1 MTEIQN
7 PTEEPVVEP
16 TVETTASAVEETA
29 PVAEETAAPVVEE
42 ETATPVAEEATPV
55 AEEVATEVAEEVVPE
70 ATEEVAPEATEEV
83 ADEATETATPVAE
96 EEPQAETST
105 TPVATYETKAQ
116 VVERLK
122 ELATSDEEV
131 TRQELDSLK
140 SNFYRI
146 HHQEADAAYKKFI
159 EEGGNAE
166 EYTPAPNLEEADFKE
181 QMAILREKRA
191 ATAAAQEQEREANY
205 EKKLGIIEE
214 IKKLTENPDEINRGY
229 NDFKELQQQWN
240 DIKDVPA
247 EKATALW
254 KTYQLAVEA
263 FYDTLKLSN
272 ELRAYDFKK
281 NLERKTAL
289 CEAAEKLA
297 EEKDIVAAF
306 RKLQQLHQDFRET
319 GPVASDLREQIW
331 TRFKEAST
339 VINKRHQ
346 EFFETRKQQEEENLA
361 KKTAICETIEGFNL
375 DELKTFAEWNA
386 LSDKITALQA
396 EWKTIGFAPQKMNT
410 KIFER
415 FRAACD
421 NFFTRKSE
429 YFQQVRDNLN
439 QNYALKLDLVE
450 KAESLKDSTEWKK
463 TTDILVDL
471 QKKWKEI
478 GTVPKKYSDQIW
490 ERFNAACDAFF
501 AAKKEANQG
510 AHAEQTE
517 NMEKKKGIIDMLAA
531 IVPEEFEGD
540 LRAKLRAAQE
550 EWNQIG
556 HVPFKE
562 KDKLYKLLR
571 EQMDRLYGYAN
582 QNATKRRIDRFKE
595 SIKGGSGGDL
605 RSRLTRQLDI
615 LRNEIKTYEN
625 NLGFLNFSKSKQGNA
640 LVEEL
645 NRKMDKLRADMEE
658 VKAKLAALEENNN

>member
-16 TVETTASAVEETA
+16 TVEPAAEPVAAEETA
-29 PVAEETAAPVVEE
+29 PVAAAATEEAAEPVADEAAEPVVEE
-42 ETATPVAEEATPV
+42 AV
-55 AEEVATEVAEEVVPE
+55 
-70 ATEEVAPEATEEV
+70 
-83 ADEATETATPVAE
+83 

-105 TPVATYETKAQ
+105 TSFATYETETE
-116 VVERLK
+116 VIDRLK
-122 ELATSDEEV
+122 EISESDEEV

-146 HHQEADAAYKKFI
+146 HRAEADAAYKKFI
-159 EEGGNAE
+159 EEGGAAE
-166 EYTPAPNLEEADFKE
+166 EYAPEPDPEENAFKE
-181 QMAILREKRA
+181 LMAVIREKRA
-191 ATAAAQEQEREANY
+191 AAAAALEQEREANY
-205 EKKLGIIEE
+205 QKKLEIIDK
-214 IKKLTENPDEINRGY
+214 IKAITENPDEINRGY

-240 DIKDVPA
+240 DIKEVPA
-247 EKATALW
+247 EKATSLW
-254 KTYQLAVEA
+254 KTYQQAVEE

-297 EEKDIVAAF
+297 DETDVIVAF

-319 GPVASDLREQIW
+319 GPVASDLREGIW
-331 TRFKEAST
+331 NRFKEAST

-346 EFFETRKQQEEENLA
+346 EFFEARKEKEEENLA
-361 KKTAICETIEGFNL
+361 KKTAICETIEAFDLEG
-375 DELKTFAEWNA
+375 LKTFAEWNA
-386 LSDKITALQA
+386 LSEKIIALQA
-396 EWKTIGFAPQKMNT
+396 EWKTIGYAPQKMNT

-415 FRAACD
+415 FRGACD
-421 NFFTRKSE
+421 AFFTRKNE
-429 YFQQVRDNLN
+429 YFQSVRENLN
-439 QNYALKLDLVE
+439 QNYALKLELVE
-450 KAESLKDSTEWKK
+450 QAEALKDSTDWKATSDK
-463 TTDILVDL
+463 LVEL

-490 ERFNAACDAFF
+490 ERFNTACDTFF
-501 AAKKEANQG
+501 AAKKEANKD
-510 AHAEQTE
+510 AHSEQTA
-517 NMEKKKGIIDMLAA
+517 NLEKKRAIIDALAA

-540 LRAKLRAAQE
+540 LRSKLREAQD

-556 HVPFKE
+556 HVPFKD

-582 QNATKRRIDRFKE
+582 EHAAKRRIDRFKE
-595 SIKGGSGGDL
+595 SIKGGNGNDV

-615 LRNEIKTYEN
+615 LNNEIKTYEN
-625 NLGFLNFSKSKQGNA
+625 NLGFLTLSSKSKQGNA
-640 LVEEL
+640 LIEEL
-645 NRKMDKLRADMEE
+645 NRKMEKLKADKEE
-658 VKAKLAALEENNN
+658 IKAKLKALDE

>member
-16 TVETTASAVEETA
+16 TAEPATEPIA
-29 PVAEETAAPVVEE
+29 AEETAA
-42 ETATPVAEEATPV
+42 VAEPA
-55 AEEVATEVAEEVVPE
+55 AEEVAEPATESVAEPAAEEAAEPVVE
-70 ATEEVAPEATEEV
+70 DAV
-83 ADEATETATPVAE
+83 

-105 TPVATYETKAQ
+105 TSIATFETEAE
-116 VVERLK
+116 VVNRLK
-122 ELATSDEEV
+122 EISESDEEV

-146 HHQEADAAYKKFI
+146 HRQQADAAYKKFI
-159 EEGGNAE
+159 EEGGAAE
-166 EYTPAPNLEEADFKE
+166 EYAPEPDPEETTFKE
-181 QMAILREKRA
+181 LMAVIREKRA
-191 ATAAAQEQEREANY
+191 AVAAALEQEREKNY
-205 EKKLGIIEE
+205 QKKLEIIDK
-214 IKKLTENPDEINRGY
+214 IKALTENPDEINRGY

-240 DIKDVPA
+240 DIKEVPA
-247 EKATALW
+247 DKATNLW
-254 KTYQLAVEA
+254 KTYQQAVEA

-289 CEAAEKLA
+289 CEAAEALA
-297 EEKDIVAAF
+297 EETDIIVAF

-331 TRFKEAST
+331 TRFKDAST

-346 EFFETRKQQEEENLA
+346 EFFEARKQKEEENLT
-361 KKTAICETIEGFNL
+361 KKTAICETIEGFDL
-375 DELKTFAEWNA
+375 EGLKTFAEWNA
-386 LSDKITALQA
+386 ISEKITTLQA
-396 EWKTIGFAPQKMNT
+396 EWKTIGYAPQKMNT

-421 NFFTRKSE
+421 NFFTRKNE
-429 YFQQVRDNLN
+429 YFQTVRENLN
-439 QNYALKLDLVE
+439 QNYALKLELVE
-450 KAESLKDSTEWKK
+450 KAEALKDSTDWKA
-463 TTDILVDL
+463 TTDALVEL

-501 AAKKEANQG
+501 AAKKEANKDV
-510 AHAEQTE
+510 HTEQTA
-517 NMEKKKGIIDMLAA
+517 NMEKKKAIIDALAA

-540 LRAKLRAAQE
+540 LRTKLREAQE

-571 EQMDRLYGYAN
+571 EQMDRLYGFAN
-582 QNATKRRIDRFKE
+582 EHAAKRRIDRFKE
-595 SIKGGSGGDL
+595 SIKGGNGGDV

-615 LRNEIKTYEN
+615 LNNEIKTYEN
-625 NLGFLNFSKSKQGNA
+625 NLGFLTLSSKSKQGNA
-640 LVEEL
+640 LIEEL
-645 NRKMDKLRADMEE
+645 NRKMEKLKADKEE
-658 VKAKLAALEENNN
+658 VKAKLKALDE

>member
-16 TVETTASAVEETA
+16 TAEPATE
-29 PVAEETAAPVVEE
+29 PVAAEETAA
-42 ETATPVAEEATPV
+42 VAEPA
-55 AEEVATEVAEEVVPE
+55 AEEVAEPATESVAEPAAEEAAEPVVE
-70 ATEEVAPEATEEV
+70 DAV
-83 ADEATETATPVAE
+83 

-105 TPVATYETKAQ
+105 TSIATFETEAE
-116 VVERLK
+116 VVNRLK
-122 ELATSDEEV
+122 EISESDEEV

-146 HHQEADAAYKKFI
+146 HRQQADAAYKKFI
-159 EEGGNAE
+159 EEGGAAE
-166 EYTPAPNLEEADFKE
+166 EYAPEPDPEETTFKE
-181 QMAILREKRA
+181 LMAVIREKRA
-191 ATAAAQEQEREANY
+191 AVAAALEQEREENY
-205 EKKLGIIEE
+205 QKKLEIIDK
-214 IKKLTENPDEINRGY
+214 IKALTENPDEINRGY

-240 DIKDVPA
+240 DIKEVPTD
-247 EKATALW
+247 KANNLW
-254 KTYQLAVEA
+254 KTYQQAVEA

-289 CEAAEKLA
+289 CEAAEALA
-297 EEKDIVAAF
+297 EETDIIVAF

-331 TRFKEAST
+331 TRFKDAST

-346 EFFETRKQQEEENLA
+346 EFFEARKQKEEENLT
-361 KKTAICETIEGFNL
+361 KKTAICETIEGFDL
-375 DELKTFAEWNA
+375 EGLKTFAEWNA
-386 LSDKITALQA
+386 ISEKITTLQA
-396 EWKTIGFAPQKMNT
+396 EWKTIGYAPQKMNT

-421 NFFTRKSE
+421 NFFTRKNE
-429 YFQQVRDNLN
+429 YFQTVRENLN
-439 QNYALKLDLVE
+439 QNYALKLELVE
-450 KAESLKDSTEWKK
+450 KAEALKDSTDWKA
-463 TTDILVDL
+463 TTDALVEL

-501 AAKKEANQG
+501 AAKKEANKDV
-510 AHAEQTE
+510 HTEQTA
-517 NMEKKKGIIDMLAA
+517 NMEKKKAIIDALAA

-540 LRAKLRAAQE
+540 LRTKLREAQE

-571 EQMDRLYGYAN
+571 EQMDRLYGFAN
-582 QNATKRRIDRFKE
+582 EHAAKRRIDRFKE
-595 SIKGGSGGDL
+595 SIKGGNGGDV

-615 LRNEIKTYEN
+615 LNNEIKTYEN
-625 NLGFLNFSKSKQGNA
+625 NLGFLTLSSKSKQGNA
-640 LVEEL
+640 LIEEL
-645 NRKMDKLRADMEE
+645 NRKMEKLKADKEE
-658 VKAKLAALEENNN
+658 VKAKLKALDEQ

>member
-16 TVETTASAVEETA
+16 TAEPATE
-29 PVAEETAAPVVEE
+29 PVAAEETAA
-42 ETATPVAEEATPV
+42 VAEPA
-55 AEEVATEVAEEVVPE
+55 AEEVAEPATESVAEPAAEEAAEPVVE
-70 ATEEVAPEATEEV
+70 DAV
-83 ADEATETATPVAE
+83 

-105 TPVATYETKAQ
+105 TSIATFETEAE
-116 VVERLK
+116 VVNRLK
-122 ELATSDEEV
+122 EISESDEEV

-146 HHQEADAAYKKFI
+146 HRQQADAAYKKFI
-159 EEGGNAE
+159 EEGGAAE
-166 EYTPAPNLEEADFKE
+166 EYAPEPDPEETTFKE
-181 QMAILREKRA
+181 LMAVIREKRA
-191 ATAAAQEQEREANY
+191 AVAAALEQEREKNY
-205 EKKLGIIEE
+205 QKKLEIIDK
-214 IKKLTENPDEINRGY
+214 IKALTENPDDINRGY

-240 DIKDVPA
+240 DIKEVPA
-247 EKATALW
+247 DKATNLW
-254 KTYQLAVEA
+254 KTYQQAVEA

-289 CEAAEKLA
+289 CEAAEALA
-297 EEKDIVAAF
+297 EETDIIVAF

-331 TRFKEAST
+331 TRFKDAST

-346 EFFETRKQQEEENLA
+346 EFFEARKQKEEENLT
-361 KKTAICETIEGFNL
+361 KKTAICETIEGFDL
-375 DELKTFAEWNA
+375 EGLKTFAEWNA
-386 LSDKITALQA
+386 ISEKITTLQA
-396 EWKTIGFAPQKMNT
+396 EWKTIGYAPQKMNT

-421 NFFTRKSE
+421 NFFTRKNE
-429 YFQQVRDNLN
+429 YFQTVRENLN
-439 QNYALKLDLVE
+439 QNYALKLELVE
-450 KAESLKDSTEWKK
+450 KAEALKDSTDWKA
-463 TTDILVDL
+463 TTDALVEL

-501 AAKKEANQG
+501 AAKKEANKDV
-510 AHAEQTE
+510 HTEQTA
-517 NMEKKKGIIDMLAA
+517 NMEKKKAIIDALAA

-540 LRAKLRAAQE
+540 LRTKLREAQE

-571 EQMDRLYGYAN
+571 EQMDRLYGFAN
-582 QNATKRRIDRFKE
+582 EHAAKRRIDRFKE
-595 SIKGGSGGDL
+595 SIKGGNGGDV

-615 LRNEIKTYEN
+615 LNNEIKTYEN
-625 NLGFLNFSKSKQGNA
+625 NLGFLTLSSKSKQGNA
-640 LVEEL
+640 LIEEL
-645 NRKMDKLRADMEE
+645 NRKMEKLKADKEE
-658 VKAKLAALEENNN
+658 VKAKLKALDEQ

>member
-16 TVETTASAVEETA
+16 TAEPATE
-29 PVAEETAAPVVEE
+29 PVAAEETAA
-42 ETATPVAEEATPV
+42 VAEPA
-55 AEEVATEVAEEVVPE
+55 AEEVAEPATESVAEPAAEEAAEPVVE
-70 ATEEVAPEATEEV
+70 DAV
-83 ADEATETATPVAE
+83 

-105 TPVATYETKAQ
+105 TSIATFETEAE
-116 VVERLK
+116 VVNRLK
-122 ELATSDEEV
+122 EISESDEEV

-146 HHQEADAAYKKFI
+146 HRQQADAAYKKFI
-159 EEGGNAE
+159 EDGGAAE
-166 EYTPAPNLEEADFKE
+166 EYAPEPDPEETTFKE
-181 QMAILREKRA
+181 LMAVIREKRA
-191 ATAAAQEQEREANY
+191 AVAAALEQEREENY
-205 EKKLGIIEE
+205 QKKLEIIDK
-214 IKKLTENPDEINRGY
+214 IKALTENPDEINRGY

-240 DIKDVPA
+240 DIKEVPA
-247 EKATALW
+247 DKATNLW
-254 KTYQLAVEA
+254 KTYQQAVEA

-289 CEAAEKLA
+289 CEAAEALA
-297 EEKDIVAAF
+297 EETDIIVAF

-331 TRFKEAST
+331 TRFKDAST

-346 EFFETRKQQEEENLA
+346 EFFEARKQKEEENLT
-361 KKTAICETIEGFNL
+361 KKTAICETIEGFDL
-375 DELKTFAEWNA
+375 EGLKTFAEWNA
-386 LSDKITALQA
+386 ISEKITTLQA
-396 EWKTIGFAPQKMNT
+396 EWKTIGYAPQKMNT

-421 NFFTRKSE
+421 NFFTRKNE
-429 YFQQVRDNLN
+429 YFQTVRENLN
-439 QNYALKLDLVE
+439 QNYALKLELVE
-450 KAESLKDSTEWKK
+450 KAEALKDSTDWKA
-463 TTDILVDL
+463 TTDALVEL

-501 AAKKEANQG
+501 AAKKEANKDV
-510 AHAEQTE
+510 HTEQTA
-517 NMEKKKGIIDMLAA
+517 NMEKKKAIIDALAA

-540 LRAKLRAAQE
+540 LRTKLREAQE

-571 EQMDRLYGYAN
+571 EQMDRLYGFAN
-582 QNATKRRIDRFKE
+582 EHAAKRRIDRFKE
-595 SIKGGSGGDL
+595 SIKGGNGGDV

-615 LRNEIKTYEN
+615 LNNEIKTYEN
-625 NLGFLNFSKSKQGNA
+625 NLGFLTLSSKSKQGNA
-640 LVEEL
+640 LIEEL
-645 NRKMDKLRADMEE
+645 NRKMEKLKADKEE
-658 VKAKLAALEENNN
+658 VKAKLKALDEQ

>member
-16 TVETTASAVEETA
+16 TAEPATE
-29 PVAEETAAPVVEE
+29 PVAAEETAA
-42 ETATPVAEEATPV
+42 VAEPA
-55 AEEVATEVAEEVVPE
+55 AEEVAEPATESVAEPAAEE
-70 ATEEVAPEATEEV
+70 AAE
-83 ADEATETATPVAE
+83 PVAE
-96 EEPQAETST
+96 DAVEEPQAETST
-105 TPVATYETKAQ
+105 TSIATFETEAE
-116 VVERLK
+116 VVNRLK
-122 ELATSDEEV
+122 EISESDEEV

-146 HHQEADAAYKKFI
+146 HRQQADAAYKKFI
-159 EEGGNAE
+159 EDGGAAE
-166 EYTPAPNLEEADFKE
+166 EYAPEPDPEETTFKE
-181 QMAILREKRA
+181 LMAVIREKRA
-191 ATAAAQEQEREANY
+191 AVAAALEQEREENY
-205 EKKLGIIEE
+205 QKKLEIIDK
-214 IKKLTENPDEINRGY
+214 IKALTENPDEINRGY

-240 DIKDVPA
+240 DIKEVPA
-247 EKATALW
+247 DKATNLW
-254 KTYQLAVEA
+254 KTYQQAVEA

-289 CEAAEKLA
+289 CEAAEALA
-297 EEKDIVAAF
+297 EETDIIVAF

-331 TRFKEAST
+331 TRFKDAST

-346 EFFETRKQQEEENLA
+346 EFFEARKQKEEENLT
-361 KKTAICETIEGFNL
+361 KKTAICETIEGFDL
-375 DELKTFAEWNA
+375 EGLKTFAEWNA
-386 LSDKITALQA
+386 ISEKITTLQA
-396 EWKTIGFAPQKMNT
+396 EWKTIGYAPQKMNT

-421 NFFTRKSE
+421 NFFTRKNE
-429 YFQQVRDNLN
+429 YFQTVRENLN
-439 QNYALKLDLVE
+439 QNYALKLELVE
-450 KAESLKDSTEWKK
+450 KAEALKDSTDWKA
-463 TTDILVDL
+463 TADALVEL

-501 AAKKEANQG
+501 AAKKEANKDV
-510 AHAEQTE
+510 HTEQTA
-517 NMEKKKGIIDMLAA
+517 NMEKKKAIIDALAA

-540 LRAKLRAAQE
+540 LRTKLREAQE

-571 EQMDRLYGYAN
+571 EQMDRLYGFAN
-582 QNATKRRIDRFKE
+582 EHAAKRRIDRFKE
-595 SIKGGSGGDL
+595 SIKGGNGGDV

-615 LRNEIKTYEN
+615 LNNEIKTYEN
-625 NLGFLNFSKSKQGNA
+625 NLGFLTLSSKSKQGNA
-640 LVEEL
+640 LIEEL
-645 NRKMDKLRADMEE
+645 NRKMEKLKADKEE
-658 VKAKLAALEENNN
+658 VKAKLKALDEQ

>member
-7 PTEEPVVEP
+7 PTEEPVVES
-16 TVETTASAVEETA
+16 TVEPATEPVAVVEEPATVAEPATEETTEPVVEETTEPVVEETA
-29 PVAEETAAPVVEE
+29 EP
-42 ETATPVAEEATPV
+42 AEEAV
-55 AEEVATEVAEEVVPE
+55 
-70 ATEEVAPEATEEV
+70 
-83 ADEATETATPVAE
+83 

-105 TPVATYETKAQ
+105 TSIATYETETE
-116 VVERLK
+116 VVNRLK
-122 ELATSDEEV
+122 EISESDEEV

-146 HHQEADAAYKKFI
+146 HRAEADAAYKKFI
-159 EEGGNAE
+159 DEGGSAE
-166 EYTPAPNLEEADFKE
+166 EYAPEPDPEETAFKE
-181 QMAILREKRA
+181 LMAAIREKRA
-191 ATAAAQEQEREANY
+191 AAAAALEQEREANY
-205 EKKLGIIEE
+205 QKKLEIIDK
-214 IKKLTENPDEINRGY
+214 IKALTENPDEINRGY

-240 DIKDVPA
+240 DIKEVPA
-247 EKATALW
+247 EKATNLW
-254 KTYQLAVEA
+254 KTYQQAVEA

-297 EEKDIVAAF
+297 DETDIIIAF

-331 TRFKEAST
+331 TRFKDAST

-346 EFFETRKQQEEENLA
+346 EFFEARKQKEEENLA
-361 KKTAICETIEGFNL
+361 KKTTICETIEAFDLEG
-375 DELKTFAEWNA
+375 LKTFAEWNA
-386 LSDKITALQA
+386 ISEKITALQA
-396 EWKTIGFAPQKMNT
+396 EWKTIGYAPQKMNT

-421 NFFTRKSE
+421 NFFTRKNE
-429 YFQQVRDNLN
+429 YFQTVRDNLN
-439 QNYALKLDLVE
+439 QNYALKLELVE
-450 KAESLKDSTEWKK
+450 KAEALKDSTDWKA
-463 TTDILVDL
+463 TTDALVEL

-490 ERFNAACDAFF
+490 ERFNTACDAFF
-501 AAKKEANQG
+501 AAKKEANKDV
-510 AHAEQTE
+510 HSEQTA
-517 NMEKKKGIIDMLAA
+517 NMEKKRAIIDALAA

-540 LRAKLRAAQE
+540 LRSRLREAQE

-582 QNATKRRIDRFKE
+582 QNAAKRRIDRFKE
-595 SIKGGSGGDL
+595 SIKGGNGNDV

-615 LRNEIKTYEN
+615 LNNEIKTYEN
-625 NLGFLNFSKSKQGNA
+625 NLGFLTLSSKSKQGNA
-640 LVEEL
+640 LIEEL
-645 NRKMDKLRADMEE
+645 NRKMEKLKADKEE
-658 VKAKLAALEENNN
+658 VKAKLKALDE

>member
-7 PTEEPVVEP
+7 PTEEPVVES
-16 TVETTASAVEETA
+16 TVEPATE
-29 PVAEETAAPVVEE
+29 PVAVVEE
-42 ETATPVAEEATPV
+42 PATVAEPTAEEAV
-55 AEEVATEVAEEVVPE
+55 
-70 ATEEVAPEATEEV
+70 
-83 ADEATETATPVAE
+83 

-105 TPVATYETKAQ
+105 TSIATYETKTE
-116 VVERLK
+116 VVNRLK
-122 ELATSDEEV
+122 EISESDEEV

-146 HHQEADAAYKKFI
+146 HRAEADAAYKKFI
-159 EEGGNAE
+159 DEGGSAE
-166 EYTPAPNLEEADFKE
+166 EYAPEPDPEETAFKE
-181 QMAILREKRA
+181 LMAAIREKRA
-191 ATAAAQEQEREANY
+191 AAAAALEQEREANY
-205 EKKLGIIEE
+205 QKKLEIIDK
-214 IKKLTENPDEINRGY
+214 IKVLTENPDEINRGY

-240 DIKDVPA
+240 DIKEVPA
-247 EKATALW
+247 DKATNLW
-254 KTYQLAVEA
+254 KTYQQAVEA

-297 EEKDIVAAF
+297 DETDIIVAF

-319 GPVASDLREQIW
+319 GPVASDLREEIW

-346 EFFETRKQQEEENLA
+346 EFFEARKQKEEENLA
-361 KKTAICETIEGFNL
+361 KKTAICETIEAFDLEG
-375 DELKTFAEWNA
+375 LKTFAEWNA
-386 LSDKITALQA
+386 ISEKITALQA
-396 EWKTIGFAPQKMNT
+396 EWKTIGYAPQKMNT

-421 NFFTRKSE
+421 NFFTRKNE
-429 YFQQVRDNLN
+429 YFQTVRDNLN
-439 QNYALKLDLVE
+439 QNYALKLELVE
-450 KAESLKDSTEWKK
+450 KAEALKDSTDWKA
-463 TTDILVDL
+463 TTDALVEL

-490 ERFNAACDAFF
+490 ERFNTACDAVF
-501 AAKKEANQG
+501 AAKKEANKDV
-510 AHAEQTE
+510 HSEQTA
-517 NMEKKKGIIDMLAA
+517 NMEKKRAIIDALAA

-540 LRAKLRAAQE
+540 LRSRLREAQE

-582 QNATKRRIDRFKE
+582 QNAAKRRIDRFKE
-595 SIKGGSGGDL
+595 SIKGGNGNDV

-615 LRNEIKTYEN
+615 LNNEIKTYEN
-625 NLGFLNFSKSKQGNA
+625 NLGFLTLSSKSKQGNA
-640 LVEEL
+640 LIEEL
-645 NRKMDKLRADMEE
+645 NRKMEKLKADKEE
-658 VKAKLAALEENNN
+658 VKAKLKALDE

>member
-16 TVETTASAVEETA
+16 TAEPATE
-29 PVAEETAAPVVEE
+29 PVAAEETAA
-42 ETATPVAEEATPV
+42 VAEPA
-55 AEEVATEVAEEVVPE
+55 AEEVAEPATESVAESAAEEAAEPVVE
-70 ATEEVAPEATEEV
+70 DAV
-83 ADEATETATPVAE
+83 

-105 TPVATYETKAQ
+105 TSIATFETEAE
-116 VVERLK
+116 VVNRLK
-122 ELATSDEEV
+122 EISESDEEV

-146 HHQEADAAYKKFI
+146 HRQQADAAYKKFI
-159 EEGGNAE
+159 EEGGAAE
-166 EYTPAPNLEEADFKE
+166 EYAPEPDPEETTFKE
-181 QMAILREKRA
+181 LMAVIREKRA
-191 ATAAAQEQEREANY
+191 AVAAALEQEREKNY
-205 EKKLGIIEE
+205 QKKLEIIDK
-214 IKKLTENPDEINRGY
+214 IKALTENPDEINRGY

-240 DIKDVPA
+240 DIKEVPA
-247 EKATALW
+247 DKATNLW
-254 KTYQLAVEA
+254 KTYQQAVEA

-289 CEAAEKLA
+289 CEAAEALA
-297 EEKDIVAAF
+297 EETDIIVAF

-331 TRFKEAST
+331 TRFKDAST

-346 EFFETRKQQEEENLA
+346 EFFEARKQKEEENLT
-361 KKTAICETIEGFNL
+361 KKTAICETIEGFDL
-375 DELKTFAEWNA
+375 EGLKTFAEWNA
-386 LSDKITALQA
+386 ISEKITTLQA
-396 EWKTIGFAPQKMNT
+396 EWKTIGYAPQKMNT

-421 NFFTRKSE
+421 NFFTRKNE
-429 YFQQVRDNLN
+429 YFQTVRENLN
-439 QNYALKLDLVE
+439 QNYALKLELVE
-450 KAESLKDSTEWKK
+450 KAEALKDSTDWKA
-463 TTDILVDL
+463 TTDALVEL

-501 AAKKEANQG
+501 AAKKEANKDV
-510 AHAEQTE
+510 HTEQTA
-517 NMEKKKGIIDMLAA
+517 NMEKKKAIIDALAA

-540 LRAKLRAAQE
+540 LRTKLREAQE

-571 EQMDRLYGYAN
+571 EQMDRLYGFAN
-582 QNATKRRIDRFKE
+582 EHAAKRRIDRFKE
-595 SIKGGSGGDL
+595 SIKGGNGGDV

-615 LRNEIKTYEN
+615 LNNEIKTYEN
-625 NLGFLNFSKSKQGNA
+625 NLGFLTLSSKSKQGNA
-640 LVEEL
+640 LIEEL
-645 NRKMDKLRADMEE
+645 NRKMEKLKADKEE
-658 VKAKLAALEENNN
+658 VKAKLKALDEQ

>member
-7 PTEEPVVEP
+7 PTEEPVVES
-16 TVETTASAVEETA
+16 TVEPATE
-29 PVAEETAAPVVEE
+29 PVAVVEE
-42 ETATPVAEEATPV
+42 PATVAEPTAEEAV
-55 AEEVATEVAEEVVPE
+55 
-70 ATEEVAPEATEEV
+70 
-83 ADEATETATPVAE
+83 

-105 TPVATYETKAQ
+105 TSIATYETKTE
-116 VVERLK
+116 VVNRLK
-122 ELATSDEEV
+122 EISESDEEV

-146 HHQEADAAYKKFI
+146 HRAEADAAYKKFI
-159 EEGGNAE
+159 DEGGSAE
-166 EYTPAPNLEEADFKE
+166 EYAPEPDPEETAFKE
-181 QMAILREKRA
+181 LMAAIREKRA
-191 ATAAAQEQEREANY
+191 AAAAALEQEREANY
-205 EKKLGIIEE
+205 QKKLEIIDK
-214 IKKLTENPDEINRGY
+214 IKALTENPDEINRGY

-240 DIKDVPA
+240 DIKEVPA
-247 EKATALW
+247 DKATNLW
-254 KTYQLAVEA
+254 KTYQQAVEA

-297 EEKDIVAAF
+297 DETDIIVAF

-319 GPVASDLREQIW
+319 GPVASDLREEIW

-346 EFFETRKQQEEENLA
+346 EFFEARKQKEEENLA
-361 KKTAICETIEGFNL
+361 KKTTICETIEAFDLEG
-375 DELKTFAEWNA
+375 LKTFAEWNA
-386 LSDKITALQA
+386 ISEKITALQA
-396 EWKTIGFAPQKMNT
+396 EWKTIGYAPQKMNT

-421 NFFTRKSE
+421 AFFTRKNE
-429 YFQQVRDNLN
+429 YFQTVRDNLN

-450 KAESLKDSTEWKK
+450 KAEALKDSTDWKA
-463 TTDILVDL
+463 TTDALVEL

-490 ERFNAACDAFF
+490 ERFNTACDAFF
-501 AAKKEANQG
+501 AAKKEANKDV
-510 AHAEQTE
+510 HSEQTA
-517 NMEKKKGIIDMLAA
+517 NMEKKRAIIDALAA

-540 LRAKLRAAQE
+540 LRSKLREAQE

-582 QNATKRRIDRFKE
+582 QNAAKRRIDRFKE
-595 SIKGGSGGDL
+595 SIKGGNGNDV

-615 LRNEIKTYEN
+615 LNNEIKTYEN
-625 NLGFLNFSKSKQGNA
+625 NLGFLTLSSKSKQGNA
-640 LVEEL
+640 LIEEL
-645 NRKMDKLRADMEE
+645 NRKMEKLKADKEE
-658 VKAKLAALEENNN
+658 VKAKLKALDE

>member
-16 TVETTASAVEETA
+16 TVEPAAEPVAAEETA
-29 PVAEETAAPVVEE
+29 PVAAAATEEAAEPVADEAAEPVVEE
-42 ETATPVAEEATPV
+42 AV
-55 AEEVATEVAEEVVPE
+55 
-70 ATEEVAPEATEEV
+70 
-83 ADEATETATPVAE
+83 

-105 TPVATYETKAQ
+105 TSFATYETETE
-116 VVERLK
+116 VIDRLK
-122 ELATSDEEV
+122 EISESDEEV

-146 HHQEADAAYKKFI
+146 HRAEADAAYKKFI
-159 EEGGNAE
+159 EEGGAAE
-166 EYTPAPNLEEADFKE
+166 EYAPEPDPEENAFKE
-181 QMAILREKRA
+181 LMAVIREKRA
-191 ATAAAQEQEREANY
+191 AATAALEQEREANY
-205 EKKLGIIEE
+205 QKKLEIIDK
-214 IKKLTENPDEINRGY
+214 IKAITENPDEINRGY

-240 DIKDVPA
+240 DIKEVPA
-247 EKATALW
+247 EKATSLW
-254 KTYQLAVEA
+254 KTYQQAVEE

-297 EEKDIVAAF
+297 DETDVIVAF

-319 GPVASDLREQIW
+319 GPVASDLREGIW
-331 TRFKEAST
+331 NRFKEAST

-346 EFFETRKQQEEENLA
+346 EFFEARKEKEEENLA
-361 KKTAICETIEGFNL
+361 KKTAICETIEAFDLEG
-375 DELKTFAEWNA
+375 LKTFAEWNA
-386 LSDKITALQA
+386 LSEKIIALQA
-396 EWKTIGFAPQKMNT
+396 EWKTIGYAPQKMNT

-415 FRAACD
+415 FRGACD
-421 NFFTRKSE
+421 AFFTRKNE
-429 YFQQVRDNLN
+429 YFQSVRENLN
-439 QNYALKLDLVE
+439 QNYALKLELVE
-450 KAESLKDSTEWKK
+450 QAEALKDSTDWKATSDK
-463 TTDILVDL
+463 LVEL

-490 ERFNAACDAFF
+490 ERFNTACDTFF
-501 AAKKEANQG
+501 AAKKEANKD
-510 AHAEQTE
+510 AHSEQTA
-517 NMEKKKGIIDMLAA
+517 NLEKKRAIIDALAA

-540 LRAKLRAAQE
+540 LRSKLREAQD

-556 HVPFKE
+556 HVPFKD

-582 QNATKRRIDRFKE
+582 EHAAKRRIDRFKE
-595 SIKGGSGGDL
+595 SIKGGNGNDV

-615 LRNEIKTYEN
+615 LNNEIKTYEN
-625 NLGFLNFSKSKQGNA
+625 NLGFLNLGKSKSGNA

-645 NRKMDKLRADMEE
+645 NRKMEKLKADKEE
-658 VKAKLAALEENNN
+658 VKAKLKALDE

>member
-1 MTEIQN
+1 MTEILN
-7 PTEEPVVEP
+7 PTEEPVVES
-16 TVETTASAVEETA
+16 TADVA
-29 PVAEETAAPVVEE
+29 PVAEATPIETAAP
-42 ETATPVAEEATPV
+42 AAA
-55 AEEVATEVAEEVVPE
+55 
-70 ATEEVAPEATEEV
+70 
-83 ADEATETATPVAE
+83 
-96 EEPQAETST
+96 EEPQAEFST

-116 VVERLK
+116 VVDRLK
-122 ELATSDEEV
+122 ELAASDDEV

-159 EEGGNAE
+159 DEGGNAE
-166 EYTPAPNLEEADFKE
+166 DYTPAPNLEEADFKE
-181 QMAILREKRA
+181 LMSVIREKRA
-191 ATAAAQEQEREANY
+191 AAAAALEQEREANY
-205 EKKLGIIEE
+205 QKKTEIIDK
-214 IKKLTENPDEINRGY
+214 IKTLTENPDEINRAY
-229 NDFKELQQQWN
+229 NEFKELQQQWN

-247 EKATALW
+247 EKVTNLW
-254 KTYQLAVEA
+254 KTYQQAVEA

-297 EEKDIVAAF
+297 EESDIVSAF
-306 RKLQQLHQDFRET
+306 RKLQQLHQEFREI
-319 GPVASDLREQIW
+319 GPVASDLREQVW
-331 TRFKEAST
+331 NRFKEAST

-346 EFFETRKQQEEENLA
+346 EHFENRKQQEEENLA
-361 KKTAICETIEGFNL
+361 KKTAICETIEDFKL

-386 LSDKITALQA
+386 ISDKITALQA

-429 YFQQVRDNLN
+429 YFQSVRDNLN
-439 QNYALKLDLVE
+439 QNYALKLELVE
-450 KAESLKDSTEWKK
+450 KAEALKDSTEWKK
-463 TTDILVDL
+463 TTDALVEL

-501 AAKKEANQG
+501 AAKKEANAG

-517 NMEKKKGIIDMLAA
+517 NMEKKKSIIDALAA

-550 EWNQIG
+550 EWNQVG

-571 EQMDRLYGYAN
+571 EQMDRLYGFAN

-595 SIKGGSGGDL
+595 SLKGNNGGDI
-605 RSRLTRQLDI
+605 RTRLTRQLDI

-625 NLGFLNFSKSKQGNA
+625 NIGFLNISSKSKQSNS

-645 NRKMDKLRADMEE
+645 NRKMEKLRADMEE
-658 VKAKLAALEENNN
+658 VKAKLAALEETKSEA

>member
-16 TVETTASAVEETA
+16 TAEPATE
-29 PVAEETAAPVVEE
+29 PVAAEETAA
-42 ETATPVAEEATPV
+42 VAEPA
-55 AEEVATEVAEEVVPE
+55 AEEVAEPATESVAEPAAEEAAEPVVE
-70 ATEEVAPEATEEV
+70 DAV
-83 ADEATETATPVAE
+83 

-105 TPVATYETKAQ
+105 TSIATFETETE
-116 VVERLK
+116 VVNRLK
-122 ELATSDEEV
+122 EISESDEEV

-146 HHQEADAAYKKFI
+146 HRQQADAAYKKFI
-159 EEGGNAE
+159 EEGGAAE
-166 EYTPAPNLEEADFKE
+166 EYAPEPDPEETTFKE
-181 QMAILREKRA
+181 LMAVIREKRA
-191 ATAAAQEQEREANY
+191 AIAAALEQEREENY
-205 EKKLGIIEE
+205 QKKLEIIDK
-214 IKKLTENPDEINRGY
+214 IKALTENPDEINRGY

-240 DIKDVPA
+240 DIKEVPA
-247 EKATALW
+247 DKATNLW
-254 KTYQLAVEA
+254 KTYQQAVEA

-289 CEAAEKLA
+289 CEAAEALA
-297 EEKDIVAAF
+297 EETDIIVAF

-331 TRFKEAST
+331 TRFKDAST

-346 EFFETRKQQEEENLA
+346 EFFEARKQKEEENLT
-361 KKTAICETIEGFNL
+361 KKTAICETIEGFDL
-375 DELKTFAEWNA
+375 EGLKTFAEWNA
-386 LSDKITALQA
+386 ISEKITTLQA
-396 EWKTIGFAPQKMNT
+396 EWKTIGYAPQKMNT

-421 NFFTRKSE
+421 NFFTRKNE
-429 YFQQVRDNLN
+429 YFQTVRENLN
-439 QNYALKLDLVE
+439 QNYALKLELVE
-450 KAESLKDSTEWKK
+450 KAEALKDSTDWKA
-463 TTDILVDL
+463 TTDALVEL

-501 AAKKEANQG
+501 AAKKEANKDV
-510 AHAEQTE
+510 HTEQTA
-517 NMEKKKGIIDMLAA
+517 NMEKKKAIIDTLAA

-540 LRAKLRAAQE
+540 LRTKLREAQE

-571 EQMDRLYGYAN
+571 EQMDRLYGFAN
-582 QNATKRRIDRFKE
+582 EHAAKRRIDRFKE
-595 SIKGGSGGDL
+595 SIKGGNGGDV

-615 LRNEIKTYEN
+615 LNNEIKTYEN
-625 NLGFLNFSKSKQGNA
+625 NLGFLTLSSKSKQGNA
-640 LVEEL
+640 LIEEL
-645 NRKMDKLRADMEE
+645 NRKMEKLKADKEE
-658 VKAKLAALEENNN
+658 VKAKLKALDEQ

>member
-16 TVETTASAVEETA
+16 TAEPATE
-29 PVAEETAAPVVEE
+29 PVAAEETAA
-42 ETATPVAEEATPV
+42 VAEPA
-55 AEEVATEVAEEVVPE
+55 AEEVAEPATESVAESAAEEAAEPVVE
-70 ATEEVAPEATEEV
+70 DAV
-83 ADEATETATPVAE
+83 

-105 TPVATYETKAQ
+105 TSIATFETEAE
-116 VVERLK
+116 VVNRLK
-122 ELATSDEEV
+122 EISESDEEV

-146 HHQEADAAYKKFI
+146 HRQQADAAYKKFI
-159 EEGGNAE
+159 EEGGAAE
-166 EYTPAPNLEEADFKE
+166 EYAPEPDPEETTFKE
-181 QMAILREKRA
+181 LMAVIREKRA
-191 ATAAAQEQEREANY
+191 AVAAALEQEREENY
-205 EKKLGIIEE
+205 QKKLEIIDK
-214 IKKLTENPDEINRGY
+214 IKALTENPDEINRGY

-240 DIKDVPA
+240 DIKEVPA
-247 EKATALW
+247 DKATNLW
-254 KTYQLAVEA
+254 KTYQQAVEA

-289 CEAAEKLA
+289 CEAAEALA
-297 EEKDIVAAF
+297 EETDIIVAF

-331 TRFKEAST
+331 TRFKDAST

-346 EFFETRKQQEEENLA
+346 EFFEARKQKEEENLT
-361 KKTAICETIEGFNL
+361 KKTAICETIEGFDL
-375 DELKTFAEWNA
+375 EGLKTFAEWNA
-386 LSDKITALQA
+386 ISEKITTLQA
-396 EWKTIGFAPQKMNT
+396 EWKTIGYAPQKMNT

-421 NFFTRKSE
+421 NFFTRKNE
-429 YFQQVRDNLN
+429 YFQTVRENLN
-439 QNYALKLDLVE
+439 QNYALKLELVE
-450 KAESLKDSTEWKK
+450 KAEALKDSTDWKA
-463 TTDILVDL
+463 TTDALVEL

-501 AAKKEANQG
+501 AAKKEANKDV
-510 AHAEQTE
+510 HTEQTA
-517 NMEKKKGIIDMLAA
+517 NMEKKKAIIDALAA

-540 LRAKLRAAQE
+540 LRTKLREAQE

-571 EQMDRLYGYAN
+571 EQMDRLYGFAN
-582 QNATKRRIDRFKE
+582 EHAAKRRIDRFKE
-595 SIKGGSGGDL
+595 SIKGGNGGDV

-615 LRNEIKTYEN
+615 LNNEIKTYEN
-625 NLGFLNFSKSKQGNA
+625 NLGFLTLSSKSKQGNA
-640 LVEEL
+640 LIEEL
-645 NRKMDKLRADMEE
+645 NRKMEKLQADKEE
-658 VKAKLAALEENNN
+658 VKAKLKALDEQ

>member
-16 TVETTASAVEETA
+16 TVEPAAEPVAAEETA
-29 PVAEETAAPVVEE
+29 PVAAAATEETAEPVADEAAEPVVEE
-42 ETATPVAEEATPV
+42 AV
-55 AEEVATEVAEEVVPE
+55 
-70 ATEEVAPEATEEV
+70 
-83 ADEATETATPVAE
+83 

-105 TPVATYETKAQ
+105 TSFATYETETE
-116 VVERLK
+116 VIDRLK
-122 ELATSDEEV
+122 EISESDEEV

-146 HHQEADAAYKKFI
+146 HRAEADAAYKKFI
-159 EEGGNAE
+159 EEGGAAE
-166 EYTPAPNLEEADFKE
+166 EYAPEPDPEENAFKE
-181 QMAILREKRA
+181 LMAVIREKRA
-191 ATAAAQEQEREANY
+191 AAAAALEQEREANY
-205 EKKLGIIEE
+205 QKKLEIIDK
-214 IKKLTENPDEINRGY
+214 IKAITENPDEINRGY

-240 DIKDVPA
+240 DIKEVPA
-247 EKATALW
+247 EKATSLW
-254 KTYQLAVEA
+254 KTYQQAVEE

-297 EEKDIVAAF
+297 DETDVIVAF

-319 GPVASDLREQIW
+319 GPVASDLREGIW
-331 TRFKEAST
+331 NRFKEAPT

-346 EFFETRKQQEEENLA
+346 EFFEARKEKEEENLA
-361 KKTAICETIEGFNL
+361 KKTAICETIEAFDLEG
-375 DELKTFAEWNA
+375 LKTFAEWNA
-386 LSDKITALQA
+386 LSEKIIALQA
-396 EWKTIGFAPQKMNT
+396 EWKTIGYAPQKMNT

-415 FRAACD
+415 FRGACD
-421 NFFTRKSE
+421 AFFTRKNE
-429 YFQQVRDNLN
+429 YFQSVRENLN
-439 QNYALKLDLVE
+439 QNYALKLELVE
-450 KAESLKDSTEWKK
+450 QAEALKDSTDWKATSDK
-463 TTDILVDL
+463 LVEL

-490 ERFNAACDAFF
+490 ERFNTACDTFF
-501 AAKKEANQG
+501 AAKKEANKD
-510 AHAEQTE
+510 AHSEQTA
-517 NMEKKKGIIDMLAA
+517 NLEKKRAIIDALAA

-540 LRAKLRAAQE
+540 LRSKLREAQD

-556 HVPFKE
+556 HVPFKD

-582 QNATKRRIDRFKE
+582 EHAAKRRIDRFKE
-595 SIKGGSGGDL
+595 SIKGGNGNDV

-615 LRNEIKTYEN
+615 LNNEIKTYEN
-625 NLGFLNFSKSKQGNA
+625 NLGFLNLSSKSKQGNA
-640 LVEEL
+640 LIEEL
-645 NRKMDKLRADMEE
+645 NRKMEKLKADKEE
-658 VKAKLAALEENNN
+658 VKAKLKALDE

>member
-16 TVETTASAVEETA
+16 TAEPATE
-29 PVAEETAAPVVEE
+29 PVAAEETAAVAEPATEEVAEPATEPVAE
-42 ETATPVAEEATPV
+42 PVAEEAAEPV
-55 AEEVATEVAEEVVPE
+55 AEDAV
-70 ATEEVAPEATEEV
+70 
-83 ADEATETATPVAE
+83 

-105 TPVATYETKAQ
+105 TSIATFETETE
-116 VVERLK
+116 VVNRLK
-122 ELATSDEEV
+122 EISESDEEV

-146 HHQEADAAYKKFI
+146 HRQQADAAYKKFI
-159 EEGGNAE
+159 EEGGAAE
-166 EYTPAPNLEEADFKE
+166 EYAPEPDPEETTFKE
-181 QMAILREKRA
+181 LMAVIREKRA
-191 ATAAAQEQEREANY
+191 AVAAALEQEREENY
-205 EKKLGIIEE
+205 QKKLEIIDK
-214 IKKLTENPDEINRGY
+214 IKALTENPDEINRGY

-240 DIKDVPA
+240 DIKEVPA
-247 EKATALW
+247 DKATNLW
-254 KTYQLAVEA
+254 KTYQQAVEA

-289 CEAAEKLA
+289 CEAAEALA
-297 EEKDIVAAF
+297 EETDIIVAF

-331 TRFKEAST
+331 ARFKDAST

-346 EFFETRKQQEEENLA
+346 EFFEARKQKEEENLT
-361 KKTAICETIEGFNL
+361 KKTAICETIEGFDL
-375 DELKTFAEWNA
+375 EGLKTFAEWNA
-386 LSDKITALQA
+386 ISEKITTLQA
-396 EWKTIGFAPQKMNT
+396 EWKTIGYAPQKMNT

-421 NFFTRKSE
+421 NFFTRKNE
-429 YFQQVRDNLN
+429 YFQTVRENLN
-439 QNYALKLDLVE
+439 QNYALKLELVE
-450 KAESLKDSTEWKK
+450 KAEALKDSTDWKA
-463 TTDILVDL
+463 TTDALVEL

-501 AAKKEANQG
+501 AAKKEANKDV
-510 AHAEQTE
+510 HTEQTA
-517 NMEKKKGIIDMLAA
+517 NLEKKKAIIDALAA

-540 LRAKLRAAQE
+540 LRTKLREAQE

-571 EQMDRLYGYAN
+571 EQMDRLYGFAN
-582 QNATKRRIDRFKE
+582 EHAAKRRIDRFKE
-595 SIKGGSGGDL
+595 SIKGGNGNDV

-615 LRNEIKTYEN
+615 LNNEIKTYEN
-625 NLGFLNFSKSKQGNA
+625 NLGFLTLSSKSKQGNA
-640 LVEEL
+640 LIEEL
-645 NRKMDKLRADMEE
+645 NRKMEKLKADMEE
-658 VKAKLAALEENNN
+658 VKAKLKALDEQ

>member
-16 TVETTASAVEETA
+16 TAEPATE
-29 PVAEETAAPVVEE
+29 PVAAEETAA
-42 ETATPVAEEATPV
+42 VAEPA
-55 AEEVATEVAEEVVPE
+55 AEEVAEPATESVAEP
-70 ATEEVAPEATEEV
+70 AAEE
-83 ADEATETATPVAE
+83 ADEPVVEDAV

-105 TPVATYETKAQ
+105 TSIATFETEAE
-116 VVERLK
+116 VVNRLK
-122 ELATSDEEV
+122 EISESDEEV

-146 HHQEADAAYKKFI
+146 HRQQADAAYKKFI
-159 EEGGNAE
+159 EDGGAAE
-166 EYTPAPNLEEADFKE
+166 EYAPEPDPEETTFKE
-181 QMAILREKRA
+181 LMAVIREKRA
-191 ATAAAQEQEREANY
+191 AIAAALEQEREENY
-205 EKKLGIIEE
+205 QKKLEIIDK
-214 IKKLTENPDEINRGY
+214 IKALTENPDEINRGY

-240 DIKDVPA
+240 DIKEVPA
-247 EKATALW
+247 DKATNLW
-254 KTYQLAVEA
+254 KTYQQAVEA

-289 CEAAEKLA
+289 CEAAEALA
-297 EEKDIVAAF
+297 EETDIIVAF

-331 TRFKEAST
+331 TRFKDAST

-346 EFFETRKQQEEENLA
+346 EFFEARKQKEEENLT
-361 KKTAICETIEGFNL
+361 KKTAICETIEGFDL
-375 DELKTFAEWNA
+375 EGLKTFAEWNA
-386 LSDKITALQA
+386 ISEKITTLQA
-396 EWKTIGFAPQKMNT
+396 EWKTIGYAPQKMNT

-421 NFFTRKSE
+421 NFFTRKNE
-429 YFQQVRDNLN
+429 YFQTVRENLN
-439 QNYALKLDLVE
+439 QNYALKLELVE
-450 KAESLKDSTEWKK
+450 KAEALKDSTDWKA
-463 TTDILVDL
+463 TTDALVEL

-501 AAKKEANQG
+501 AAKKEANKDV
-510 AHAEQTE
+510 HTEQTA
-517 NMEKKKGIIDMLAA
+517 NMEKKKAIIDTLAA

-540 LRAKLRAAQE
+540 LRTKLREAQE

-571 EQMDRLYGYAN
+571 EQMDRLYGFAN
-582 QNATKRRIDRFKE
+582 EHAAKRRIDRFKE
-595 SIKGGSGGDL
+595 SIKGGNGGDV

-615 LRNEIKTYEN
+615 LNNEIKTYEN
-625 NLGFLNFSKSKQGNA
+625 NLGFLTLSSKSKQGNA
-640 LVEEL
+640 LIEEL
-645 NRKMDKLRADMEE
+645 NRKMEKLKADKEE
-658 VKAKLAALEENNN
+658 VKAKLKALDEQ

>member
-16 TVETTASAVEETA
+16 TAEPATE
-29 PVAEETAAPVVEE
+29 PVAAEETAA
-42 ETATPVAEEATPV
+42 VAEPA
-55 AEEVATEVAEEVVPE
+55 AEEVAEPATESVAEPAAEEAAEPVVE
-70 ATEEVAPEATEEV
+70 DAV
-83 ADEATETATPVAE
+83 

-105 TPVATYETKAQ
+105 TSIATFETEAE
-116 VVERLK
+116 VVNRLK
-122 ELATSDEEV
+122 EISESDEEV

-146 HHQEADAAYKKFI
+146 HRQQADAAYKKFI
-159 EEGGNAE
+159 EEGGAAE
-166 EYTPAPNLEEADFKE
+166 EYAPEPDPEETTFKE
-181 QMAILREKRA
+181 LMAVIREKRA
-191 ATAAAQEQEREANY
+191 AIAAALEQEREENY
-205 EKKLGIIEE
+205 QKKLEIIDK
-214 IKKLTENPDEINRGY
+214 IKALTENPDEINRGY

-240 DIKDVPA
+240 DIKEVPA
-247 EKATALW
+247 DKATNLW
-254 KTYQLAVEA
+254 KTYQQAVEA

-289 CEAAEKLA
+289 CEAAEALA
-297 EEKDIVAAF
+297 EETDIIVAF

-331 TRFKEAST
+331 TRFKDAST

-346 EFFETRKQQEEENLA
+346 EFFEARKQKEEENLT
-361 KKTAICETIEGFNL
+361 KKTAICETIEGFDL
-375 DELKTFAEWNA
+375 EGLKTFAEWNA
-386 LSDKITALQA
+386 ISEKITTLQA
-396 EWKTIGFAPQKMNT
+396 EWKTIGYAPQKMNT

-421 NFFTRKSE
+421 NFFTRKNE
-429 YFQQVRDNLN
+429 YFQTVRENLN
-439 QNYALKLDLVE
+439 QNYALKLELVE
-450 KAESLKDSTEWKK
+450 KAEALKDSTDWKA
-463 TTDILVDL
+463 TTDALVEL

-501 AAKKEANQG
+501 AAKKEANKDV
-510 AHAEQTE
+510 HTEQTA
-517 NMEKKKGIIDMLAA
+517 NMEKKKAIIDTLAA

-540 LRAKLRAAQE
+540 LRTKLREAQE

-571 EQMDRLYGYAN
+571 EQMDRLYGFAN
-582 QNATKRRIDRFKE
+582 EHAAKRRIDRFKE
-595 SIKGGSGGDL
+595 SIKGGNGGDV

-615 LRNEIKTYEN
+615 LNNEIKTYEN
-625 NLGFLNFSKSKQGNA
+625 NLGFLTLSSKSKQGNA
-640 LVEEL
+640 LIEEL
-645 NRKMDKLRADMEE
+645 NRKMEKLKADKEE
-658 VKAKLAALEENNN
+658 VKAKLKALDEQ

>member
-16 TVETTASAVEETA
+16 TAEPATE
-29 PVAEETAAPVVEE
+29 PVAAEETAA
-42 ETATPVAEEATPV
+42 VAEPA
-55 AEEVATEVAEEVVPE
+55 AEEVAEPATESVAEPAAEEAAEPVVE
-70 ATEEVAPEATEEV
+70 DAV
-83 ADEATETATPVAE
+83 E

-105 TPVATYETKAQ
+105 TSIATFETEAE
-116 VVERLK
+116 VVNRLK
-122 ELATSDEEV
+122 EISESDEEV

-146 HHQEADAAYKKFI
+146 HRQQADAAYKKFI
-159 EEGGNAE
+159 EEGGAAE
-166 EYTPAPNLEEADFKE
+166 EYAPEPDPEETTFKE
-181 QMAILREKRA
+181 LMAVIREKRA
-191 ATAAAQEQEREANY
+191 AVAAALEQEREENY
-205 EKKLGIIEE
+205 QKKLEIIDK
-214 IKKLTENPDEINRGY
+214 IKALTENPDEINRGY

-240 DIKDVPA
+240 DIKEVPA
-247 EKATALW
+247 DKATNLW
-254 KTYQLAVEA
+254 KTYQQAVEA

-289 CEAAEKLA
+289 CEAAEALA
-297 EEKDIVAAF
+297 EETDIIVAF

-331 TRFKEAST
+331 TRFKDAST

-346 EFFETRKQQEEENLA
+346 EFFEARKQKEEENLT
-361 KKTAICETIEGFNL
+361 KKTAICETIEGFDL
-375 DELKTFAEWNA
+375 EGLKTFAEWNA
-386 LSDKITALQA
+386 ISEKITTLQA
-396 EWKTIGFAPQKMNT
+396 EWKTIGYAPQKMNT

-421 NFFTRKSE
+421 NFFTRKNE
-429 YFQQVRDNLN
+429 YFQTVRENLN
-439 QNYALKLDLVE
+439 QNYALKLELVE
-450 KAESLKDSTEWKK
+450 KAEALKDSTDWKA
-463 TTDILVDL
+463 TTDALVEL

-501 AAKKEANQG
+501 AAKKEANKDV
-510 AHAEQTE
+510 HTEQTA
-517 NMEKKKGIIDMLAA
+517 NMEKKKAIIDALAA

-540 LRAKLRAAQE
+540 LRTKLREAQE

-571 EQMDRLYGYAN
+571 EQMDRLYGFAN
-582 QNATKRRIDRFKE
+582 EHAAKRRIDRFKE
-595 SIKGGSGGDL
+595 SIKGGNGSDV

-615 LRNEIKTYEN
+615 LNNEIKTYEN
-625 NLGFLNFSKSKQGNA
+625 NLGFLTLSSKSKQGNA
-640 LVEEL
+640 LIEEL
-645 NRKMDKLRADMEE
+645 NRKMEKLKADKEE
-658 VKAKLAALEENNN
+658 VKAKLKALDEQ

>member
-7 PTEEPVVEP
+7 PTEEPVVVSTVAPATEP
-16 TVETTASAVEETA
+16 IAT
-29 PVAEETAAPVVEE
+29 E
-42 ETATPVAEEATPV
+42 ETATAPEAAAAEEQETATVPVAEPAAEVEEAP
-55 AEEVATEVAEEVVPE
+55 A
-70 ATEEVAPEATEEV
+70 
-83 ADEATETATPVAE
+83 

-105 TPVATYETKAQ
+105 TSFATYETKADI
-116 VVERLK
+116 VARLK
-122 ELATSDEEV
+122 EIASSDEEV

-146 HHQEADAAYKKFI
+146 HHQESEAAYKKFVD
-159 EEGGNAE
+159 EGGVAE
-166 EYTPAPNLEEADFKE
+166 EYTPEPDPYEADFKE
-181 QMAILREKRA
+181 TMAVLREKRA
-191 ATAAAQEQEREANY
+191 VAAAALEQEREENY
-205 EKKLGIIEE
+205 QKKLAIIEK
-214 IKKLTENPDEINRGY
+214 INTLTENPDEINRGY
-229 NDFKELQQQWN
+229 NDFKALQQEWN
-240 DIKDVPA
+240 ELKEVPA
-247 EKATALW
+247 DKATSLW
-254 KTYQLAVEA
+254 KTYQQAVEA

-281 NLERKTAL
+281 NLEKKTAL
-289 CEAAEKLA
+289 CEAAEALA
-297 EEKDIVAAF
+297 NETDIIVAF

-346 EFFETRKQQEEENLA
+346 EYFEARKQKEEENLE

-386 LSDKITALQA
+386 MSEKITALQA
-396 EWKTIGFAPQKMNT
+396 EWKTIGYAPQKMNT

-421 NFFTRKSE
+421 TFFTRKGE
-429 YFQQVRDNLN
+429 YFQSVRNNLN

-450 KAESLKDSTEWKK
+450 KAEALKDSTDWKA

-501 AAKKEANQG
+501 AAKKEANKG
-510 AHAEQTE
+510 EHEEQNA
-517 NMEKKKGIIDMLAA
+517 NMAKKRSIIDMLAA

-540 LRAKLRAAQE
+540 LRSKLREAQE

-556 HVPFKE
+556 HVPFRE

-582 QNATKRRIDRFKE
+582 EHAAKRRIDRFKE
-595 SIKGGSGGDL
+595 SIKGGNGGDL
-605 RSRLTRQLDI
+605 RSRLTRQLEI
-615 LRNEIKTYEN
+615 LKNEIKTYEN
-625 NLGFLNFSKSKQGNA
+625 NLGFLSLSSKSKQGNA
-640 LVEEL
+640 LIEEL
-645 NRKMDKLRADMEE
+645 NRKMDKLKSDMEE
-658 VKAKLAALEENNN
+658 VKAKIAALEESK

>member
-16 TVETTASAVEETA
+16 TAEPATE
-29 PVAEETAAPVVEE
+29 PVAAEETAA
-42 ETATPVAEEATPV
+42 VAEPA
-55 AEEVATEVAEEVVPE
+55 AEEVAEPATESVAEPAAEE
-70 ATEEVAPEATEEV
+70 A
-83 ADEATETATPVAE
+83 AE
-96 EEPQAETST
+96 PAVEDAVEEPQAETST
-105 TPVATYETKAQ
+105 TSIATFETEAE
-116 VVERLK
+116 VVNRLK
-122 ELATSDEEV
+122 EISESDEEV

-146 HHQEADAAYKKFI
+146 HRQQADAAYKKFI
-159 EEGGNAE
+159 EEGGAAE
-166 EYTPAPNLEEADFKE
+166 EYAPEPDPEETTFKE
-181 QMAILREKRA
+181 LMAVIREKRA
-191 ATAAAQEQEREANY
+191 AVAAALEQEREENY
-205 EKKLGIIEE
+205 QKKLEIIDK
-214 IKKLTENPDEINRGY
+214 IKALTENPDEINRGY

-240 DIKDVPA
+240 DIKEVPA
-247 EKATALW
+247 DKATNLW
-254 KTYQLAVEA
+254 KTYQQAVEA

-289 CEAAEKLA
+289 CEAAEALA
-297 EEKDIVAAF
+297 EETDIIVAF

-331 TRFKEAST
+331 TRFKDAST

-346 EFFETRKQQEEENLA
+346 EFFEARKQKEEENLT
-361 KKTAICETIEGFNL
+361 KKTAICETIEGFDL
-375 DELKTFAEWNA
+375 EGLKTFAEWNA
-386 LSDKITALQA
+386 ISEKITTLQA
-396 EWKTIGFAPQKMNT
+396 EWKTIGYAPQKMNT

-421 NFFTRKSE
+421 NFFTRKNE
-429 YFQQVRDNLN
+429 YFQTVRENLN
-439 QNYALKLDLVE
+439 QNYALKLELVE
-450 KAESLKDSTEWKK
+450 KAEALKDSTDWKA
-463 TTDILVDL
+463 TTDALVEL

-501 AAKKEANQG
+501 AAKKEANKDV
-510 AHAEQTE
+510 HTEQTA
-517 NMEKKKGIIDMLAA
+517 NMEKKKAIIDALAA

-540 LRAKLRAAQE
+540 LRTKLREAQE

-571 EQMDRLYGYAN
+571 EQMDRLYGFAN
-582 QNATKRRIDRFKE
+582 EHAAKRRIDRFKE
-595 SIKGGSGGDL
+595 SIKGGNGGDV

-615 LRNEIKTYEN
+615 LNNEIKTYEN
-625 NLGFLNFSKSKQGNA
+625 NLGFLTLSSKSKQGNA
-640 LVEEL
+640 LIEEL
-645 NRKMDKLRADMEE
+645 NRKMEKLKADKEE
-658 VKAKLAALEENNN
+658 VKAKLKALDEQ

>member
-16 TVETTASAVEETA
+16 TVEPAAEPVAAEETA
-29 PVAEETAAPVVEE
+29 PVAAAATEEAAE
-42 ETATPVAEEATPV
+42 PVAEEAAEPV
-55 AEEVATEVAEEVVPE
+55 VEEAV
-70 ATEEVAPEATEEV
+70 
-83 ADEATETATPVAE
+83 

-105 TPVATYETKAQ
+105 TSFATYETETE
-116 VVERLK
+116 VIDRLK
-122 ELATSDEEV
+122 EISESDEEV

-146 HHQEADAAYKKFI
+146 HRAEADAAYKKFI
-159 EEGGNAE
+159 EEGGAAE
-166 EYTPAPNLEEADFKE
+166 EYAPEPDPEENAFKE
-181 QMAILREKRA
+181 LMAVIREKRA
-191 ATAAAQEQEREANY
+191 AAAAALEQEREANY
-205 EKKLGIIEE
+205 QKKLEIIDK
-214 IKKLTENPDEINRGY
+214 IKTITENPDEINRGY

-240 DIKDVPA
+240 DIKEVPA
-247 EKATALW
+247 EKATNLW
-254 KTYQLAVEA
+254 KTYQQAVEE

-297 EEKDIVAAF
+297 DETDVIVAF

-319 GPVASDLREQIW
+319 GPVASDLREGIW
-331 TRFKEAST
+331 NRFKEAST

-346 EFFETRKQQEEENLA
+346 EFFEARKEKEEENLA
-361 KKTAICETIEGFNL
+361 KKTAICETIEAFDLEG
-375 DELKTFAEWNA
+375 LKTFAEWNA
-386 LSDKITALQA
+386 LSEKIIALQA
-396 EWKTIGFAPQKMNT
+396 EWKTIGYAPQKMNT

-415 FRAACD
+415 FRGACD
-421 NFFTRKSE
+421 AFFTRKNE
-429 YFQQVRDNLN
+429 YFQSVRENLN
-439 QNYALKLDLVE
+439 QNYALKLELVE
-450 KAESLKDSTEWKK
+450 QAEALKDSTDWKATSDK
-463 TTDILVDL
+463 LVEL

-490 ERFNAACDAFF
+490 ERFNTACDTFF
-501 AAKKEANQG
+501 AAKKEANKD
-510 AHAEQTE
+510 AHSEQTA
-517 NMEKKKGIIDMLAA
+517 NLEKKRAIIDALAA

-540 LRAKLRAAQE
+540 LRSKLREAQD

-556 HVPFKE
+556 HVPFKD

-582 QNATKRRIDRFKE
+582 EHAAKRRIDRFKE
-595 SIKGGSGGDL
+595 SIKGGNGNDV

-615 LRNEIKTYEN
+615 LNNEIKTYEN
-625 NLGFLNFSKSKQGNA
+625 NLGFLNLGKSKSGNA

-645 NRKMDKLRADMEE
+645 NRKMEKLKADKEE
-658 VKAKLAALEENNN
+658 VKAKLKALDE

>member
-7 PTEEPVVEP
+7 PTEEPVVES
-16 TVETTASAVEETA
+16 TVEPATE
-29 PVAEETAAPVVEE
+29 PVAVVEE
-42 ETATPVAEEATPV
+42 PATVAEPTAEEAV
-55 AEEVATEVAEEVVPE
+55 
-70 ATEEVAPEATEEV
+70 
-83 ADEATETATPVAE
+83 

-105 TPVATYETKAQ
+105 TSIATYETKTE
-116 VVERLK
+116 VVNRLK
-122 ELATSDEEV
+122 EISESDEEV

-146 HHQEADAAYKKFI
+146 HRAEADAAYKKFI
-159 EEGGNAE
+159 DEGGSAE
-166 EYTPAPNLEEADFKE
+166 EYAPEPDPEETAFKE
-181 QMAILREKRA
+181 LMAAIREKRA
-191 ATAAAQEQEREANY
+191 AAAAALEQEREANY
-205 EKKLGIIEE
+205 QKKLEIIDK
-214 IKKLTENPDEINRGY
+214 IKVLTENPDEINRGY

-240 DIKDVPA
+240 DIKEVPA
-247 EKATALW
+247 EKATNLW
-254 KTYQLAVEA
+254 KTYQQAVEA

-297 EEKDIVAAF
+297 DETDIIVAF

-319 GPVASDLREQIW
+319 GPVASDLREEIW

-346 EFFETRKQQEEENLA
+346 EFFEARKQKEEENLA
-361 KKTAICETIEGFNL
+361 KKTAICETIEAFDLEG
-375 DELKTFAEWNA
+375 LKTFAEWNA
-386 LSDKITALQA
+386 ISEKITALQA
-396 EWKTIGFAPQKMNT
+396 EWKTIGYAPQKMNT

-421 NFFTRKSE
+421 AFFTRKNE
-429 YFQQVRDNLN
+429 YFQTVRDNLN

-450 KAESLKDSTEWKK
+450 KAEALKDSTDWKA
-463 TTDILVDL
+463 TTDALVEL

-490 ERFNAACDAFF
+490 ERFNTACDAFF
-501 AAKKEANQG
+501 AAKKEANKDV
-510 AHAEQTE
+510 HSEQTA
-517 NMEKKKGIIDMLAA
+517 NMEKKRAIIDALAA

-540 LRAKLRAAQE
+540 LRSKLREAQE

-582 QNATKRRIDRFKE
+582 QNAAKRRIDRFKE
-595 SIKGGSGGDL
+595 SIKGGNGNDV

-615 LRNEIKTYEN
+615 LNNEIKTYEN
-625 NLGFLNFSKSKQGNA
+625 NLGFLTLSSKSKQGNA
-640 LVEEL
+640 LIEEL
-645 NRKMDKLRADMEE
+645 NRKMEKLKADKEE
-658 VKAKLAALEENNN
+658 VKAKLKALDE

>member
-16 TVETTASAVEETA
+16 TVEPATEE
-29 PVAEETAAPVVEE
+29 VAVVEE
-42 ETATPVAEEATPV
+42 SATLAEPVAEEA
-55 AEEVATEVAEEVVPE
+55 AEPAEEVV
-70 ATEEVAPEATEEV
+70 
-83 ADEATETATPVAE
+83 

-105 TPVATYETKAQ
+105 TSIATYETETE
-116 VVERLK
+116 VVNRLK
-122 ELATSDEEV
+122 EISESDEEV

-146 HHQEADAAYKKFI
+146 HRQEADAAYKKFI

-166 EYTPAPNLEEADFKE
+166 EYAPEPDPEETAFKE
-181 QMAILREKRA
+181 LMAAIREKRA
-191 ATAAAQEQEREANY
+191 AIAAALEQEREANY
-205 EKKLGIIEE
+205 QKKLEIIDK
-214 IKKLTENPDEINRGY
+214 IKALTDNPDEINRGY

-240 DIKDVPA
+240 DIKEVPA
-247 EKATALW
+247 DKATSLW
-254 KTYQLAVEA
+254 KTYQQAVEA

-297 EEKDIVAAF
+297 EETDIIVAF

-319 GPVASDLREQIW
+319 GPVASELREEIW

-346 EFFETRKQQEEENLA
+346 EYFEARKQKEEENLA
-361 KKTAICETIEGFNL
+361 KKTTICETIEGF
-375 DELKTFAEWNA
+375 DIEGLKTFAEWNTI
-386 LSDKITALQA
+386 SEKITALQA
-396 EWKTIGFAPQKMNT
+396 EWKTIGYAPQKMNT

-421 NFFTRKSE
+421 NFFTRKNE
-429 YFQQVRDNLN
+429 YFQTVRENLN
-439 QNYALKLDLVE
+439 QNYALKLELVE
-450 KAESLKDSTEWKK
+450 QAEALKDSTDWKA
-463 TTDILVDL
+463 TTDALVEL

-501 AAKKEANQG
+501 AAKKEANKG
-510 AHAEQTE
+510 AHEEQNA
-517 NMEKKKGIIDMLAA
+517 NMEKKKAIIDALAA

-540 LRAKLRAAQE
+540 LRTKLREAQE

-595 SIKGGSGGDL
+595 SIKGGNGNDV

-615 LRNEIKTYEN
+615 LNNEIKTYEN
-625 NLGFLNFSKSKQGNA
+625 NLGFLTLSSKSKQGNA
-640 LVEEL
+640 LIEEL
-645 NRKMDKLRADMEE
+645 NRKMDKLKADMEE
-658 VKAKLAALEENNN
+658 VKAKLKALDEKE

>member
-16 TVETTASAVEETA
+16 AVATEPVAAETPATVAE
-29 PVAEETAAPVVEE
+29 PVAETTEEPV
-42 ETATPVAEEATPV
+42 TEEAV
-55 AEEVATEVAEEVVPE
+55 
-70 ATEEVAPEATEEV
+70 
-83 ADEATETATPVAE
+83 

-105 TPVATYETKAQ
+105 TSIATYTTKAE
-116 VVERLK
+116 VVARLK
-122 ELATSDEEV
+122 VLAESDEEV

-166 EYTPAPNLEEADFKE
+166 EYAPAPNLEETEFKE
-181 QMAILREKRA
+181 LMAILREKRA
-191 ATAAAQEQEREANY
+191 AAAAAQEQEREENY
-205 EKKLGIIEE
+205 QKKLEIIEK
-214 IKKLTENPDEINRGY
+214 IKAITENPDEINRAY

-240 DIKDVPA
+240 DIKEVPA
-247 EKATALW
+247 EKATNLW
-254 KTYQLAVEA
+254 KTYQQAVEA

-281 NLERKTAL
+281 NLAHKTAL

-297 EEKDIVAAF
+297 EEPDVIVAF
-306 RKLQQLHQDFRET
+306 RKLQQLHQDFREI
-319 GPVASDLREQIW
+319 GPVANDLREQIW
-331 TRFKEAST
+331 TRFKDAST

-346 EFFETRKQQEEENLA
+346 EHFEARKQKEEENLA
-361 KKTAICETIEGFNL
+361 KKTAICETIEGINI
-375 DELKTFAEWNA
+375 DDLKTFAEWNA
-386 LSDKITALQA
+386 LSEKITALQA
-396 EWKTIGFAPQKMNT
+396 EWKTIGYAPQKMNT

-421 NFFTRKSE
+421 NFFTRKNE
-429 YFQQVRDNLN
+429 YFQTVRDNLN
-439 QNYALKLDLVE
+439 QNYAQKLELVE
-450 KAESLKDSTEWKK
+450 KAEALKDSTDWKS
-463 TTDILVDL
+463 TTDVLIDL

-510 AHAEQTE
+510 AHAEQTT

-531 IVPEEFEGD
+531 IVTDEFEGD
-540 LRAKLRAAQE
+540 LRAKLREAQE
-550 EWNQIG
+550 EWNKVG

-562 KDKLYKLLR
+562 KDKLY
-571 EQMDRLYGYAN
+571 
-582 QNATKRRIDRFKE
+582 
-595 SIKGGSGGDL
+595 
-605 RSRLTRQLDI
+605 
-615 LRNEIKTYEN
+615 
-625 NLGFLNFSKSKQGNA
+625 
-640 LVEEL
+640 
-645 NRKMDKLRADMEE
+645 
-658 VKAKLAALEENNN
+658 

>member
-7 PTEEPVVEP
+7 PTEEPVVES
-16 TVETTASAVEETA
+16 TVEPATE
-29 PVAEETAAPVVEE
+29 PVAVVEE
-42 ETATPVAEEATPV
+42 PATVAEPTAEEAV
-55 AEEVATEVAEEVVPE
+55 
-70 ATEEVAPEATEEV
+70 
-83 ADEATETATPVAE
+83 

-105 TPVATYETKAQ
+105 TSIATYETETE
-116 VVERLK
+116 VVNRLK
-122 ELATSDEEV
+122 EISESDEEV

-146 HHQEADAAYKKFI
+146 HRAEADAAYKKFI
-159 EEGGNAE
+159 DEGGSAE
-166 EYTPAPNLEEADFKE
+166 EYAPEPDPEETAFKE
-181 QMAILREKRA
+181 LMAAIREKRA
-191 ATAAAQEQEREANY
+191 AAAAALEQEREANY
-205 EKKLGIIEE
+205 QKKLEIIDK
-214 IKKLTENPDEINRGY
+214 IKALTENPDEINRGY

-240 DIKDVPA
+240 DIKEVPA
-247 EKATALW
+247 EKATNLW
-254 KTYQLAVEA
+254 KTYQQAVEA

-297 EEKDIVAAF
+297 DETDIIVAF

-319 GPVASDLREQIW
+319 GPVASDLREEIW
-331 TRFKEAST
+331 TRFKDAST

-346 EFFETRKQQEEENLA
+346 EFFEARKQKEEENLA
-361 KKTAICETIEGFNL
+361 KKTAICETIEAFDLEG
-375 DELKTFAEWNA
+375 LKTFAEWNA
-386 LSDKITALQA
+386 ISEKITALQA
-396 EWKTIGFAPQKMNT
+396 EWKTIGYAPQKMNT

-421 NFFTRKSE
+421 AFFTRKNE
-429 YFQQVRDNLN
+429 YFQTVRDNLN

-450 KAESLKDSTEWKK
+450 KAEALKDSTDWKA
-463 TTDILVDL
+463 TTDALVEL

-490 ERFNAACDAFF
+490 ERFNTACDAFF
-501 AAKKEANQG
+501 AAKKEANKDV
-510 AHAEQTE
+510 HSEQTA
-517 NMEKKKGIIDMLAA
+517 NMEKKRAIIDALAA

-540 LRAKLRAAQE
+540 LRSKLREAQE

-582 QNATKRRIDRFKE
+582 QNAAKRRIDRFKE
-595 SIKGGSGGDL
+595 SIKGGNGNDV

-615 LRNEIKTYEN
+615 LNNEIKTYEN
-625 NLGFLNFSKSKQGNA
+625 NLGFLTLSSKSKQGNA
-640 LVEEL
+640 LIEEL
-645 NRKMDKLRADMEE
+645 NRKMEKLKADKEE
-658 VKAKLAALEENNN
+658 VKAKLKALDE

>member
-16 TVETTASAVEETA
+16 TAATEPVAAETPATVAE
-29 PVAEETAAPVVEE
+29 PVAETTDEPV
-42 ETATPVAEEATPV
+42 TEEAV
-55 AEEVATEVAEEVVPE
+55 
-70 ATEEVAPEATEEV
+70 
-83 ADEATETATPVAE
+83 

-105 TPVATYETKAQ
+105 TSIATYETKAE
-116 VVERLK
+116 VVARLK
-122 ELATSDEEV
+122 ALAESDEEV

-166 EYTPAPNLEEADFKE
+166 EYVPAPNLEEGEFKE
-181 QMAILREKRA
+181 LMAVLREKRA
-191 ATAAAQEQEREANY
+191 AAAAAQEKEREENY
-205 EKKLGIIEE
+205 QKKLEIIEK
-214 IKKLTENPDEINRGY
+214 IKAITENPDEINRAY

-240 DIKDVPA
+240 DIKEVPA
-247 EKATALW
+247 EKATNLW
-254 KTYQLAVEA
+254 KTYQQAIEA

-297 EEKDIVAAF
+297 EEPDVIVAF
-306 RKLQQLHQDFRET
+306 RKLQQLHQDFREI

-331 TRFKEAST
+331 TRFKDAST

-346 EFFETRKQQEEENLA
+346 EHFEARKQKEEENLA
-361 KKTAICETIEGFNL
+361 KKTAICETIEGFDLEN
-375 DELKTFAEWNA
+375 LKTFAEWNA
-386 LSDKITALQA
+386 LSEKITALQA
-396 EWKTIGFAPQKMNT
+396 EWKTIGYAPQKMNT

-421 NFFTRKSE
+421 NFFTRKNE
-429 YFQQVRDNLN
+429 YFQSVRDNLN
-439 QNYALKLDLVE
+439 QNYAQKLELVE
-450 KAESLKDSTEWKK
+450 KAEALKDSTDWKS
-463 TTDILVDL
+463 TTDILIDL

-478 GTVPKKYSDQIW
+478 GTVPKKFSDQIW
-490 ERFNAACDAFF
+490 ERFNTACDAFF
-501 AAKKEANQG
+501 AAKKEANHD
-510 AHAEQTE
+510 AHAEQAT
-517 NMEKKKGIIDMLAA
+517 NMEKKKSIIDMLAA

-540 LRAKLRAAQE
+540 LRAKLREAQE
-550 EWNQIG
+550 EWNNVG

-571 EQMDRLYGYAN
+571 EQMDRLYGFAN
-582 QNATKRRIDRFKE
+582 QNAAKRRLDRFKE
-595 SIKGGSGGDL
+595 SIKNTNGNDL
-605 RSRLTRQLDI
+605 RSRLMRQLDI
-615 LRNEIKTYEN
+615 LKNEIKTYEN
-625 NLGFLNFSKSKQGNA
+625 NLGFLSLSSKSKQGNA

-645 NRKMDKLRADMEE
+645 NRKMDKLKADMEE
-658 VKAKLAALEENNN
+658 VKAKIAALEENK